1 MIDTTDKKPL
11 VIVLGKGDKMISDV
25 DTDIGYSGISIA
37 TLINQ
42 GGIGEEVVH
51 ETEKF
56 TDDFDTELIIYSDS
70 VKSLEVL
77 RNAVNRAIETLESK

>member
-1 MIDTTDKKPL
+1 MTYRKPL
-11 VIVLGKGDKMISDV
+11 VIVLGNGDKMISDV
-25 DTDIGYSGISIA
+25 DTDIRYSGISIA
-37 TLINQ
+37 TLTNPA
-42 GGIGEEVVH
+42 GIGEEIVH

-77 RNAVNRAIETLESK
+77 RDAVNRAIETLESK

>member
-1 MIDTTDKKPL
+1 MIYRKPL
-11 VIVLGKGDKMISDV
+11 VIVLGNGDKMISDV

-37 TLINQ
+37 TLVNPV
-42 GGIGEEVVH
+42 GIGEEVIH
-51 ETEKF
+51 ESQKF

-77 RNAVNRAIETLESK
+77 KATVNRAIETLESK

>member
-1 MIDTTDKKPL
+1 MNITDKKPL
-11 VIVLGKGDKMISDV
+11 VIILGKGGKMISDV

-37 TLINQ
+37 NLINSVD
-42 GGIGEEVVH
+42 IGEEIVH

-70 VKSLEVL
+70 VKSLEIL
-77 RNAVNRAIETLESK
+77 RDAVTRAIETLESK

>member
-1 MIDTTDKKPL
+1 MNITDKKPL

-25 DTDIGYSGISIA
+25 DTDTGYSGISIA
-37 TLINQ
+37 NLINSV
-42 GGIGEEVVH
+42 GIGEEVVH

-77 RNAVNRAIETLESK
+77 RDAVTRAIETLESK